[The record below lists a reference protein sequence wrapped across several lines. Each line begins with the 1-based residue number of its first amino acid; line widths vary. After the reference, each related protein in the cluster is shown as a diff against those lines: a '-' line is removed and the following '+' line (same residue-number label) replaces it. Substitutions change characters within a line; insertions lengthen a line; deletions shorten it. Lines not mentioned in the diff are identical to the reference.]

1 MGNEMT
7 GEVDSGHTKNWN
19 HFPYVENTLARKQQL
34 IISADHEL
42 DLICGS
48 NGELEFKLFRLCGD
62 GLTVSF
68 LI

>member
-19 HFPYVENTLARKQQL
+19 RFPYVENTLARKQQL

-48 NGELEFKLFRLCGD
+48 NGELEFKLFRLFGD
-62 GLTVSF
+62 GSTLSF